1 MCEQAAIILRDLPPT
16 GPRRS
21 LHVPLFVLL
30 SAGMVNACADAPRP
44 SAPGADIAPGDW
56 PNYARDL
63 GASKYSPLDQID
75 ASNVGELEIA
85 WTWESA
91 DYALQDRFADLEV
104 NNNYQVTPIKV
115 GQRLYVATNLGQ
127 AAALDPATGDQIWL
141 YDPYAAGLRDR
152 PTGRANRGVAYWSDG
167 SEDAS
172 EERGADASA
181 DAPGNA
187 SDERIFLGS
196 GELLI
201 ALDAA
206 TGRPVGDF
214 GSGGAV
220 DLSQDPDPRVETF
233 VWTSAPLVV
242 RDVVIVGASSM
253 VRSRRWMTAPP
264 GYVRAYDVRT
274 GALRWRFN
282 PIPEPGDLAI
292 QTWADSSWAY
302 SGNANVWTL
311 LSADEELGHVYL
323 PLKTTTNDWYGGHRP
338 GDNLYGES
346 VVAVD
351 VETGERVWHYQMIH
365 HGLWDYD
372 PPAAPNVLDVTVDGR
387 RVKALAQVTKQAFVF
402 TFDRQT
408 GEPIWPIE
416 ERPVAPSPVPGEI
429 AAATQPFPTRPAPFD
444 LQGITVDDLIDLTP
458 ELRAEAEEIASG
470 FVYGPMFTA
479 PTVRDD
485 RPGGTQGTILV
496 PGWVGG
502 ANWGGAAVDP
512 ETGILYVPS
521 VTSPNVTALV
531 PPENPDSSDF
541 RYVRG
546 LPREVPMPGGLPL
559 LKPPYGRITAIDMN
573 TGEHLWMKANGPG
586 PRDHPALADLD
597 LPWLGQRG
605 RPAPLL
611 TKTLL
616 FVGEGSEGA
625 LSILPIAGGPMFRAW
640 DKRTGEVVWE
650 TRLEAGTSGAPMTYM
665 ADGKQYIVVAIGDL
679 ETRGRIVA
687 LALP

>member
-1 MCEQAAIILRDLPPT
+1 MRRDAAVTL
-16 GPRRS
+16 
-21 LHVPLFVLL
+21 VFVLVTAAL
-30 SAGMVNACADAPRP
+30 SVMITACGDTRNG
-44 SAPGADIAPGDW
+44 SVPGSDIEPGDW

-63 GASKYSPLDQID
+63 GASKYSPLDQINTD
-75 ASNVGELEIA
+75 NVAGLEVA
-85 WTWESA
+85 WSWESA
-91 DYALQDRFADLEV
+91 DYALEDRFPELTV

-115 GQRLYVATNLGQ
+115 GERLYVATNLGQ
-127 AAALDPATGDQIWL
+127 AAALDPATGDLLWL
-141 YDPYAAGLRDR
+141 FDPYATGLRDR
-152 PTGRANRGVAYWSDG
+152 PTGRANRGVAYWSEQD
-167 SEDAS
+167 DT
-172 EERGADASA
+172 SA
-181 DAPGNA
+181 DVSGGAT
-187 SDERIFLGS
+187 DERIFLGS

-206 TGRPVGDF
+206 TGQPVPGF
-214 GSGGAV
+214 GTAGAV
-220 DLSQDPDPRVETF
+220 DLSRDPDPRVETF

-253 VRSRRWMTAPP
+253 VPNRNWMTAPP

-274 GALRWRFN
+274 GALKWRFN
-282 PIPEPGDLAI
+282 PIPEPGDPALE
-292 QTWADSSWAY
+292 TWADSSWAY
-302 SGNANVWTL
+302 SGNGNVWTL

-323 PLKTTTNDWYGGHRP
+323 PLKTTTNDWYGGHRL

-351 VETGERVWHYQMIH
+351 VETGERVWHYQMVH

-387 RVKALAQVTKQAFVF
+387 RVKAVAQVTKQAFVF
-402 TFDRQT
+402 TFDRET

-416 ERPVAPSPVPGEI
+416 ERAVAPSPVPGEI

-444 LQGITVDDLIDLTP
+444 LQGITVDDLIDFTP

-470 FVYGPMFTA
+470 FVYGPMFTP
-479 PTVRDD
+479 PTVLDD
-485 RPGGTQGTILV
+485 GPGGTQGTILV

-512 ETGILYVPS
+512 ETGVLYVPS
-521 VTSPNVTALV
+521 VTSPNITALI
-531 PPENPDSSDF
+531 PPPNPDSSDF
-541 RYVRG
+541 RYIRG

-586 PRDHPALADLD
+586 PRDHPALADLE

-605 RPAPLL
+605 RPAPML

-616 FVGEGSEGA
+616 FLGEGSEGA

-640 DKRTGEVVWE
+640 DKRTGDVVWE
-650 TRLEAGTSGAPMTYM
+650 IELDAGTSGAPMTYM
-665 ADGKQYIVVAIGDL
+665 AGGKQYIVVAIGDL
-679 ETRGRIVA
+679 ETKGRIVA